1 MNVTMVEGIN
11 ASEII
16 VDSVNYAITDLGMA
30 KVNSE
35 REHVME
41 VLGGNLVSV
50 PIIFMDK
57 DKGESVDPATET
69 LAARNGINQ
78 SCGYPHDKINVKT
91 RETRQWKRK
100 ERLQNQKQKN
110 VGKPN
115 EVGRVNVG
123 KKT

>member
-16 VDSVNYAITDLGMA
+16 VDSMNYAITDLGMA

-69 LAARNGINQ
+69 LALGMGLISHVAI
-78 SCGYPHDKINVKT
+78 HMIK
-91 RETRQWKRK
+91 
-100 ERLQNQKQKN
+100 LM
-110 VGKPN
+110 
-115 EVGRVNVG
+115 
-123 KKT
+123 

>member
-16 VDSVNYAITDLGMA
+16 VDSVNYAITYLGMA
-30 KVNSE
+30 KANSE

-57 DKGESVDPATET
+57 DKRESIDPATET
-69 LAARNGINQ
+69 LVTRNGINE
-78 SCGYPHDKINVKT
+78 SRGSPRDKINVKT
-91 RETRQWKRK
+91 RETR
-100 ERLQNQKQKN
+100 
-110 VGKPN
+110 
-115 EVGRVNVG
+115 
-123 KKT
+123 